1 MAITA
6 VFSGGPCSG
15 QTRTLTSVPQTGDTL
30 TCNGATYVYAPGVL
44 TNPDMYEFDY
54 QAAPAPPPP
63 PPPPPPPGG
72 APPPPPPPGSPP
84 TPVAGSANYTLIA
97 SQSSIQVISPT
108 VVQDVV
114 VITIQTQ
121 PHGVIADIW
130 VTKDEWDKGTTG
142 VTLSGFAAN
151 IEKIMASPQVVG
163 ATTGS
168 VLDPNGLLQ
177 SEISFVVGYAPPGSP
192 YPPATVDVDISANS
206 LRPEDVMG
214 QEPGVTAALAA
225 INTAYQNLVVVAT
238 PGG

>member
-1 MAITA
+1 MPTTVIF
-6 VFSGGPCSG
+6 VGGPCDA
-15 QTRTLTSVPQTGDTL
+15 QQQSVAVQPKIGDTL
-30 TCNGATYVYAPGVL
+30 TCGGHTYTL
-44 TNPDMYEFDY
+44 TQLPIPPQTKYEFVD
-54 QAAPAPPPP
+54 QGTTGSPSPPPP
-63 PPPPPPPGG
+63 PPPPPPSPS
-72 APPPPPPPGSPP
+72 PPPPPPPPP

-214 QEPGVTAALAA
+214 QEPGVTAALGK